1 MNGTV
6 MVTALRSGSTNSGRS
21 RKHLIIEK
29 M

>member
-6 MVTALRSGSTNSGRS
+6 IFTSLRWGSTNSGRS
-21 RKHLIIEK
+21 RNVLIVEK

>member
-6 MVTALRSGSTNSGRS
+6 IVTLLRSGSTKSGRS
-21 RKHLIIEK
+21 RKHLITEK

>member
-6 MVTALRSGSTNSGRS
+6 IVTSERSGSTKSGRV
-21 RKHLIIEK
+21 RKHLMAEK

>member
-6 MVTALRSGSTNSGRS
+6 IFTSSRSGSTNSGRS
-21 RKHLIIEK
+21 RNVLMTLK